1 MLGDLM
7 RKDLDEHYKTVKS
20 STVKKIKH
28 INAQVN
34 DIKNKFFNMD
44 IPQRVEVILRNRI
57 RFLSIVAGL
66 VALATFFI
74 MIQEPIYL
82 TASILTGLIAMIVD
96 FFIEYYGISKNAWDY
111 PTTHLSF
118 RKVPIEVPLLF
129 FSCGILV
136 TFTFY
141 CFSILSFNAMITTP
155 IIAGFSYAQLT
166 LFVIGAFFMFQYF
179 RGKIKSLVFWALPI
193 SVALYLSFLEP
204 WILVI
209 SIFPMYIDYYLEKRL
224 VKSAHIK
231 YDKYGGEVATNVAIS
246 YFPATL
252 FILGVV
258 AVLIRLLTA

>member
-1 MLGDLM
+1 
-7 RKDLDEHYKTVKS
+7 
-20 STVKKIKH
+20 
-28 INAQVN
+28 
-34 DIKNKFFNMD
+34 
-44 IPQRVEVILRNRI
+44 
-57 RFLSIVAGL
+57 
-66 VALATFFI
+66 
-74 MIQEPIYL
+74 
-82 TASILTGLIAMIVD
+82 MIV
-96 FFIEYYGISKNAWDY
+96 
-111 PTTHLSF
+111 
-118 RKVPIEVPLLF
+118 
-129 FSCGILV
+129 
-136 TFTFY
+136 
-141 CFSILSFNAMITTP
+141 TTP

-246 YFPATL
+246 YFPTTL

-258 AVLIRLLTA
+258 AVLIRLLIV